1 MTIKKPLLIV
11 ISLLLFAGVL
21 GTGQVFG
28 FWQLKS
34 DEIGGD
40 TLIIEVANRYNIPLE
55 LIYET

>member
-1 MTIKKPLLIV
+1 MIV

-34 DEIGGD
+34 DEIGGN